1 MQNEKSVLT
10 PKEINARNQHRETA
24 YVHTMETEKRHELL
38 FVDYGVN
45 FSFFRTIAYLMA
57 HPEGA
62 APSQIADGFVNFYA
76 FRSANISLRAAIFA
90 SYIFC
95 SSSW

>member
-45 FSFFRTIAYLMA
+45 FSLDRK
-57 HPEGA
+57 
-62 APSQIADGFVNFYA
+62 SVV
-76 FRSANISLRAAIFA
+76 
-90 SYIFC
+90 
-95 SSSW
+95 